1 MFAWTFRMIL
11 AAVGFVFMGMA
22 LAILIIATCGLAII
36 PIGIAIA
43 GGFSNE

>member
-11 AAVGFVFMGMA
+11 AAIGFSLMGMA

-36 PIGIAIA
+36 PIGVALA